1 MSEIDLDDYL
11 RAYRAETNREPPR
24 RLMDRILA
32 TPDLALSEF
41 VGDQAEPSV
50 WGNPWR
56 WFDMALP
63 RAVGWALT
71 CFLGVYLGLTSAEQG
86 VSPGEETY
94 YMYEQAQFIL
104 YEDIMAGNSGDEGAD
119 Q

>member
-11 RAYRAETNREPPR
+11 RAYRAETNRKPSR
-24 RLMDRILA
+24 RLMGGILA
-32 TPDLALSEF
+32 APDLASDLS
-41 VGDQAEPSV
+41 GSSV
-50 WGNPWR
+50 WRNPWR

-63 RAVGWALT
+63 RAVGWTLT
-71 CFLGVYLGLTSAEQG
+71 CFLGVYLGLTSAEQD
-86 VSPGEETY
+86 VSPGEEAY
-94 YMYEQAQFIL
+94 YMYDQAQFIL